1 MTEELKSTLKGR
13 EVQKKD
19 KHLHLLWTLEKKPTL
34 GFTDVLN
41 KDFYPGSNKTILQFL
56 SF

>member
-41 KDFYPGSNKTILQFL
+41 KDFYPGSNKIILQFL